1 MTRYD
6 WEEALKYADSANNRL
21 LNKARELITFNGL
34 TLAVFGT
41 LTRLQNPDAT
51 DNHWTQAGIVLALAS
66 AVILLWTHFLVDFGP
81 RLSDY
86 ADPKTEFDSYVVQV
100 VMRGK
105 WITVTGFLSFLSLIP
120 LLVIVFRVL

>member
-1 MTRYD
+1 M
-6 WEEALKYADSANNRL
+6 
-21 LNKARELITFNGL
+21 
-34 TLAVFGT
+34 
-41 LTRLQNPDAT
+41 
-51 DNHWTQAGIVLALAS
+51 LALAS

-86 ADPKTEFDSYVVQV
+86 ADAKTEFDSYVVQV
-100 VMRGK
+100 VMRAK